1 MAVNCCI
8 CVWVKI
14 IVNQYQSCNGQA
26 FLIEL
31 QLTLGFELN

>member
-8 CVWVKI
+8 CVRIKI
-14 IVNQYQSCNGQA
+14 IVNQYQSGNGQA

-31 QLTLGFELN
+31 LSTLGFELN